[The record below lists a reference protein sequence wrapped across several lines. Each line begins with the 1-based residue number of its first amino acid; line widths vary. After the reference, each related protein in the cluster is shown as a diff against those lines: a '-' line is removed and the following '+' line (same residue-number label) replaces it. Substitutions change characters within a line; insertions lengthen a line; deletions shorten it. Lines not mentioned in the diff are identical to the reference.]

1 MVDSSE
7 QVLDKITVDLYNK
20 KVFMRGSEGS
30 RVVFKC
36 SSVTELINLIN
47 KCKKLLKVDNV
58 IVR

>member
-20 KVFMRGSEGS
+20 KVVMRGSEGS

-36 SSVTELINLIN
+36 SSVTEMIHLMNE
-47 KCKKLLKVDNV
+47 CKRLLKVDNV